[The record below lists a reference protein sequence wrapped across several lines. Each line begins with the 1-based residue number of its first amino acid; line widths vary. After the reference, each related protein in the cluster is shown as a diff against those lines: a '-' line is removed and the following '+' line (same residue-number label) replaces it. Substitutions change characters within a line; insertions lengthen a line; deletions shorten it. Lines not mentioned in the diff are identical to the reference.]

1 MKFAKVLQQTLV
13 EENLPETWVEAAIQY
28 KMLKKYISKVVEE
41 LQFVGLTNTD
51 LKLLLQNEDQKKTV
65 ELDREEAS
73 PTNPIM
79 AKYMLTKSR
88 GSNRIVPYL
97 KIVLND
103 TDKQSYTQ
111 DHIQELAQEI
121 REKVEKAMSTDD
133 EDQHVMEIREQEDGL
148 VLSPTHTRNNEELVK
163 VQNNNEIVIM
173 LKSDSKFFRMLN
185 AELANLDEI
194 RQSEEKTLIT
204 EVEQIGEIVHSL
216 TQKRAD
222 LYKWRELFRIYLDSE
237 VFFRYNETSRSQLER
252 SSDQIKRN
260 LQEFTDRVQKTD
272 ILDTFKQKKSLVAYH
287 QFVKTN
293 ERLLKIMQF
302 QSINTT
308 ALRKIL
314 KKFDKRTSLNI
325 STKFPDLISQ
335 DHIFIT
341 GSSLAQ
347 SICFLMQHRLLT
359 LVPQLEDYSCPI
371 CMSIAYK
378 PIRLECG
385 HIFCVRC
392 LVKMKKRGKT
402 DCPLC
407 RCQEAIL
414 KADSSNLDLE
424 IMDLIQRFFP
434 MEVKEKMKEIK
445 DEKYKEVVGEHKN
458 CVIM

>member
-13 EENLPETWVEAAIQY
+13 EENLSETWVEAAIQY

-173 LKSDSKFFRMLN
+173 LKSDLKFFRMLN

-204 EVEQIGEIVHSL
+204 EVEQIGEIVHLL

-237 VFFRYNETSRSQLER
+237 VFFRYNETSRLQLER

-359 LVPQLEDYSCPI
+359 LVPQLEDYLCPI

>member
-103 TDKQSYTQ
+103 TDQQSYTQ

-148 VLSPTHTRNNEELVK
+148 VLSPTHSRNNEELVK

>member
-148 VLSPTHTRNNEELVK
+148 VLSPTHSRNNEELVK
-163 VQNNNEIVIM
+163 VQNNNEIVII
-173 LKSDSKFFRMLN
+173 LKSDLKFFRMLN

-204 EVEQIGEIVHSL
+204 EVEQIGEIVHLL

-237 VFFRYNETSRSQLER
+237 VFFRYNETSRLQLER

-359 LVPQLEDYSCPI
+359 LVPQLEDYLCPI

>member
-173 LKSDSKFFRMLN
+173 LKSDLKFFRMLN

-204 EVEQIGEIVHSL
+204 EVEQIGEIVHLL

-237 VFFRYNETSRSQLER
+237 VFFRYNETSRLQLER

-359 LVPQLEDYSCPI
+359 LVPQLEDYLCPI

>member
-121 REKVEKAMSTDD
+121 RDKVEKAMSTDD

-173 LKSDSKFFRMLN
+173 LKSDLKFFRMLN

-204 EVEQIGEIVHSL
+204 EVEQIGEIVHLL

-237 VFFRYNETSRSQLER
+237 VFFRYNETSRLQLER

-359 LVPQLEDYSCPI
+359 LVPQLEDYLCPI

>member
-88 GSNRIVPYL
+88 ASNRIVPYL

-103 TDKQSYTQ
+103 TDQQSYTE

-148 VLSPTHTRNNEELVK
+148 VLSPTHSRNNEELVK

-173 LKSDSKFFRMLN
+173 LKSDLKFFRMLN

-204 EVEQIGEIVHSL
+204 EVEQIGEIVHLL

-237 VFFRYNETSRSQLER
+237 VFFRYNETSRLQLER

-260 LQEFTDRVQKTD
+260 LREFTDRVQKTD

-359 LVPQLEDYSCPI
+359 LVPQLEDYLCPI

-434 MEVKEKMKEIK
+434 MEVKEKMREIK

>member
-148 VLSPTHTRNNEELVK
+148 VLSPTHSRNNEELVK

>member
-148 VLSPTHTRNNEELVK
+148 VLSPTHSRNNEELVK

-173 LKSDSKFFRMLN
+173 LKSDLKFFRMLN

-204 EVEQIGEIVHSL
+204 EVEQIGEIVHLL

-237 VFFRYNETSRSQLER
+237 VFFRYNETSRLQLER

-359 LVPQLEDYSCPI
+359 LVPQLEDYLCPI

>member
-97 KIVLND
+97 KIVLSD

-121 REKVEKAMSTDD
+121 RDKVEKAMSTDD

-148 VLSPTHTRNNEELVK
+148 VLSPTHSRNNEELVK

-173 LKSDSKFFRMLN
+173 LKSDLKFFRMLN

-204 EVEQIGEIVHSL
+204 EVEQIGEIVHLL

-237 VFFRYNETSRSQLER
+237 VFFRYNETSRLQLER

-359 LVPQLEDYSCPI
+359 LVPQLEDYLCPI

>member
-121 REKVEKAMSTDD
+121 RDKVEKAMSTDD

-148 VLSPTHTRNNEELVK
+148 VLSPTHSRNNEELVK

-173 LKSDSKFFRMLN
+173 LKSDLKFFRMLN

-204 EVEQIGEIVHSL
+204 EVEQIGEIVHLL

-237 VFFRYNETSRSQLER
+237 VFFRYNETSRLQLER

-359 LVPQLEDYSCPI
+359 LVPQLEDYLCPI